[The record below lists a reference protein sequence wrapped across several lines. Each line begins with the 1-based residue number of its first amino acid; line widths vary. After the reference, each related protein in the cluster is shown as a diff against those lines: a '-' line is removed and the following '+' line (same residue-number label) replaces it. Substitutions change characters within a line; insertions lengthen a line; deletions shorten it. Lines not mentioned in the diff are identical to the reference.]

1 MKHHDSITP
10 KIDSDVN
17 LVSVDEL
24 LGRKQDVF
32 NRIAERA
39 YEIFESRGYVH
50 GSDHDDWFLA
60 EAELLKPIESEVL
73 EFDDHIVL
81 RTEILGFG
89 PHEIKVSVEP
99 HWLRIGGRMTDSKNG
114 NAGGDGRSSREHSLS
129 SPRHIFHVAELPAA
143 VDPSE
148 ANLTFKDGVLEIVM
162 PKATRTKS
170 VGVEAKSW
178 LPAPDDPLARQ
189 IDRIEVGSRPSVVT
203 PNIEPILRTR
213 AVSSRK

>member
-1 MKHHDSITP
+1 MKDHPSPAP
-10 KIDSDVN
+10 KIGSDVN
-17 LVSVDEL
+17 FVYIDEL

-32 NRIAERA
+32 DRISERA
-39 YEIFESRGYVH
+39 YEIFGSRGYVH
-50 GSDHDDWFLA
+50 GNDYSDWFLA

-73 EFDDHIVL
+73 EFDGHIVL
-81 RTEILGFG
+81 RAEILGFG

-99 HWLRIGGRMTDSKNG
+99 HSLHIIGRATNFENG
-114 NAGGDGRSSREHSLS
+114 NAGGDATDSREHSLLS
-129 SPRHIFHVAELPAA
+129 ARHIFHVAELPAA

-170 VGVEAKSW
+170 VAAEAKSW
-178 LPAPDDPLARQ
+178 TPAAGDPLTHQ
-189 IDRIEVGSRPSVVT
+189 IDRIEVGSRPALVA
-203 PNIEPILRTR
+203 PNTEPILRTR